1 MRTGWTLSSRVVLA
15 ELHSPGADQTNLEA
29 LVGPSCESPIRID
42 GVTSRCLIDSGSQV
56 SIVSESFFR
65 RNMRHRQLENLDS
78 TLQVI
83 GAGGHSV
90 PYIGVVRVS
99 VWLPK
104 DVVGVDSKVD
114 TVLLVCPDTEYSSRV
129 PVIAGTNILRA
140 YARQCERMAGRNFT
154 RLPLCGMIAHA
165 YREATSAP
173 NGHLCPVRL
182 LTPDITLPP
191 RSVTDVRGIV
201 RHGVNINKD
210 AVLLQEPTVE
220 ALPDGVCVLSGKVAT
235 NTLPRI
241 RVTLLN

>member
-1 MRTGWTLSSRVVLA
+1 MG
-15 ELHSPGADQTNLEA
+15 
-29 LVGPSCESPIRID
+29 GPSCESPIRID
-42 GVTSRCLIDSGSQV
+42 GVTSRCLVDSGSQTAG
-56 SIVSESFFR
+56 
-65 RNMRHRQLENLDS
+65 NLDA

-83 GAGGHSV
+83 GASGHSV

-114 TVLLVCPDTEYSSRV
+114 TLLLVCLDTEYSSRV

-154 RLPLCGMIAHA
+154 TRLPFCGMIAHA
-165 YREATSAP
+165 CREATSAP
-173 NGHLCPVRL
+173 NGRLCPVRL

-201 RHGVNINKD
+201 CHGVNINKD
-210 AVLLQEPTVE
+210 AVLIQEPTVE
-220 ALPDGVCVLSGKVAT
+220 ALPDGVCVLSGKVST

-241 RVTLLN
+241 RVTLLNTTDSPVTVKRKSVVADLFTIQSEYSLLSDKSHLTRLEL